1 MKTGVQTPVFAVKTD
16 KSKEAVGS
24 HSCEIKTGHLLKQ
37 IPCFW
42 SERRDSNRDRAA
54 LRAAADG
61 LFDGIEEAVGSY
73 SAKQKRG
80 ICQSRYL
87 VYGPSDG
94 IRTHGLLV
102 PNQAR
107 YQLRYARMYLVIIPT
122 VAGFVKNGGTKVVDK
137 IHAQGYNEPKWR

>member
-1 MKTGVQTPVFAVKTD
+1 MGVQ
-16 KSKEAVGS
+16 
-24 HSCEIKTGHLLKQ
+24 L
-37 IPCFW
+37 W

-61 LFDGIEEAVGSY
+61 LFDWIEEAVGSH
-73 SAKQKRG
+73 SIKQKRG
-80 ICQSRYL
+80 ICQSRHL

>member
-1 MKTGVQTPVFAVKTD
+1 MFNFDTMKRISFAKVRKSLAPSVFYK
-16 KSKEAVGS
+16 
-24 HSCEIKTGHLLKQ
+24 
-37 IPCFW
+37 
-42 SERRDSNRDRAA
+42 N
-54 LRAAADG
+54 
-61 LFDGIEEAVGSY
+61 
-73 SAKQKRG
+73 KRNAS
-80 ICQSRYL
+80 IVSILAFQ
-87 VYGPSDG
+87 YGRSDG

>member
-24 HSCEIKTGHLLKQ
+24 HAQNK
-37 IPCFW
+37 
-42 SERRDSNRDRAA
+42 N
-54 LRAAADG
+54 
-61 LFDGIEEAVGSY
+61 EA
-73 SAKQKRG
+73 SAKADT
-80 ICQSRYL
+80 SFT
-87 VYGPSDG
+87 GPSDG

>member
-1 MKTGVQTPVFAVKTD
+1 MHFLKVCALNVHQAQNLVIFYAPKSAEKPPKLNVLAVFT
-16 KSKEAVGS
+16 
-24 HSCEIKTGHLLKQ
+24 
-37 IPCFW
+37 
-42 SERRDSNRDRAA
+42 
-54 LRAAADG
+54 
-61 LFDGIEEAVGSY
+61 
-73 SAKQKRG
+73 
-80 ICQSRYL
+80 
-87 VYGPSDG
+87 GPSDG

>member
-61 LFDGIEEAVGSY
+61 LFDGIEEAVGSH
-73 SAKQKRG
+73 SCEIKTGHLLKQIPCFWSERRD
-80 ICQSRYL
+80 SNPRPL
-87 VYGPSDG
+87 GPES
-94 IRTHGLLV
+94 
-102 PNQAR
+102 P
-107 YQLRYARMYLVIIPT
+107 
-122 VAGFVKNGGTKVVDK
+122 
-137 IHAQGYNEPKWR
+137 